1 LDSLVSWC
9 NHTPANDQLSNVCFR
24 FLFKAVDGEHAVLH
38 WSAQSANADVDLG
51 ADTFFIRNGRIVLQT
66 VSYQLNHGTSEA

>member
-1 LDSLVSWC
+1 
-9 NHTPANDQLSNVCFR
+9 
-24 FLFKAVDGEHAVLH
+24 LFSILLKAIDDEHVLLH

-51 ADTFFIRNGRIVLQT
+51 ADTFVIRDGRIVLQT